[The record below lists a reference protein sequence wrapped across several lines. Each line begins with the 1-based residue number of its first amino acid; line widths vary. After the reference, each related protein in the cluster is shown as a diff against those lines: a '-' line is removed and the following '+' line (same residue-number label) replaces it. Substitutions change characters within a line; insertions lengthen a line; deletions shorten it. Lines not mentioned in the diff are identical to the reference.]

1 VPNFETLLAKPPNN
15 VRIEQRQPAELVN
28 DRTLREF
35 FRARIGEFNR
45 PLSDVDRITDFVLTE
60 HPFSQDNG
68 ELTPTMKIRRRVV
81 QQHYEAQIE
90 ALYRGRNE

>member
-1 VPNFETLLAKPPNN
+1 MDCSARPPGN
-15 VRIEQRQPAELVN
+15 VQIEQRQPAELAN
-28 DRTLREF
+28 DRALREF

-45 PLSDVDRITDFVLTE
+45 PLSDVERIVDFVVTE
-60 HPFSQDNG
+60 QPFTQDNG

-90 ALYRGRNE
+90 ALYRTGNE